1 VRAVAGRDWEWEP
14 VAMASGGQ
22 VASLEQRAA
31 AALIDAGLFTAALC
45 AAVGG
50 AVGIAVALD
59 RRSDLKDRLEGI
71 GDRARTALESERVK
85 RSLGAA
91 SFLANVGLRNARS
104 PGMRGMHL
112 RRADARTGGPVT
124 LRSAIIGQ
132 VCHWA
137 WGRISPRLWRPR
149 WERHQARMH
158 DLQTELQELRRQ
170 HPDDKEAEAAFYS
183 SHKNVIPKGCCVW
196 IVLSHA
202 VQTLPTLFTPRRQ
215 TLWEWVAGI
224 VVLRD

>member
-1 VRAVAGRDWEWEP
+1 MTLP
-14 VAMASGGQ
+14 GQ
-22 VASLEQRAA
+22 TPKPASLLRRAG
-31 AALIDAGLFTAALC
+31 AALIDAGLVIGALGAA
-45 AAVGG
+45 GG
-50 AVGIAVALD
+50 VAMALA
-59 RRSDLKDRLEGI
+59 RRADGWDRLERL
-71 GDRARTALESERVK
+71 GDRASTALESKRVK
-85 RSLGAA
+85 RGIDVA
-91 SFLANVGLRNARS
+91 SFLASVGLRNTRG
-104 PGMRGMHL
+104 PGMKVMHL

-202 VQTLPTLFTPRRQ
+202 VQTLPMLFTPRRQ
-215 TLWEWVAGI
+215 TFWDWVAGI